1 MRANVSGG
9 AWVRRW
15 CGWGWL
21 LLMAASAAGWAMPET
36 AGCGPVVLPLV
47 AGNEIHVRGQSG
59 DVVYVYVLPRGSGAG
74 AAAGSGCEQ
83 REAQFPRRESQLL
96 PVSGAQAVRLKT
108 PLADGD
114 RVCVTV
120 FHGATVTA
128 EYGQAMTVP
137 TGAAA
142 AGPLRVVRSEG
153 ARLTVEGPP
162 DAVLYVY
169 VHARD
174 GLLREPV
181 VCTRATLARLEK
193 PERFLLGEQMPETVT
208 LEMPLRDG
216 DAVCLLA
223 TDADHPA
230 GQMAAVALVGSS
242 AELAGA
248 DAAEP
253 VAATASAGTA
263 PAATVTAD
271 AAAPVAAAQSAAS
284 ASRST
289 ATAAATDAPVVA
301 AAAAAPVGTAPAATA
316 AVRLKVP
323 GGVKAG
329 AAAGAGSANA
339 GSAGAGSAGAGSAAA
354 GSEAAGSAADTAGS
368 GTPAATAAGA
378 ATAIAAKAGSTSVT
392 AGKPAGDAAPAVPV
406 FVQRVVAGQA
416 KVWVK
421 ADAGVQVEVY
431 RFAATP
437 LPQELSSCEKNLQN
451 GKLLEVLQPAAPNA
465 GASANTS
472 ANAGGDTSA
481 PESAFETVVPTG
493 GVAAVAL
500 TDVLRANTLL
510 CAVAIKG
517 ADRAYSSYQSVAYKP
532 NYGRV
537 AVSLTAGAMID
548 NQQQTANNGSTT
560 GSSAAE
566 YVNLGVNLNWAR
578 AGGGLRPTGVR
589 EMGSGKARRTV
600 TEKKNYVWW
609 APGLDS
615 FVSSSLTSLPV
626 SAPVTTN
633 EAGSTPAAGGAA
645 TSTLNAMSAPQSV
658 DFSVGSAL
666 YWRATRFFNNSN
678 FFLIGPVVE
687 GGFDT
692 VLNPGASAAVVT
704 AGGSTALQTTAFS
717 PLYSYSEAGVR
728 IAWADLNRRTDEAP
742 RPYTEFDFTMG
753 EFSNLPSYVCLSGKP
768 YGPVVAT
775 APTTTG
781 CAVPVAGGYRLDASR
796 TLIPRMRVAGY
807 MRLPQYPFVVGLD
820 ANLGQYAVGAHHN
833 LVDMLSKPG
842 NDVRVYFGLTI
853 DPTTALKKLGVDTP

>member
-1 MRANVSGG
+1 MRASVSGG

-15 CGWGWL
+15 CGWL
-21 LLMAASAAGWAMPET
+21 LLAASAAGWAMPVAAT
-36 AGCGPVVLPLV
+36 AGGGPVVLPLV

-74 AAAGSGCEQ
+74 AAGSNGCEQ

-120 FHGATVTA
+120 FHGATATA

-169 VHARD
+169 VRARD

-208 LEMPLRDG
+208 LKAPLRDG

-230 GQMAAVALVGSS
+230 GELAAVALVGSS

-248 DAAEP
+248 GDGAEAA
-253 VAATASAGTA
+253 AGTASADSA
-263 PAATVTAD
+263 SAVAASAD
-271 AAAPVAAAQSAAS
+271 AAVAAPVAAAQSAAS
-284 ASRST
+284 VSRL
-289 ATAAATDAPVVA
+289 AVTAAPA
-301 AAAAAPVGTAPAATA
+301 AASAAAPAAREMA
-316 AVRLKVP
+316 AVRLKVL
-323 GGVKAG
+323 GGLKAG
-329 AAAGAGSANA
+329 ADG
-339 GSAGAGSAGAGSAAA
+339 AGAGSAAA
-354 GSEAAGSAADTAGS
+354 GSAAAGSAADAAGA
-368 GTPAATAAGA
+368 GKPAATATGG
-378 ATAIAAKAGSTSVT
+378 ATAIAAKAGSTSMT
-392 AGKPAGDAAPAVPV
+392 AGKPAGDAALAVPV

-451 GKLLEVLQPAAPNA
+451 GKLLEVLPAQNA
-465 GASANTS
+465 RAT
-472 ANAGGDTSA
+472 A
-481 PESAFETVVPTG
+481 PESAFETVVPAG

-510 CAVAIKG
+510 CAVAIRDG
-517 ADRAYSSYQSVAYKP
+517 DRKYSSYQSVAYKP

-537 AVSLTAGAMID
+537 AVNLTAGAMID

-566 YVNLGVNLNWAR
+566 YVNLGVNFNWAR
-578 AGGGLRPTGVR
+578 AGGGVRPTGEIQVPTH
-589 EMGSGKARRTV
+589 GKKPAHTV
-600 TEKKNYVWW
+600 MHNRNYVWW

-633 EAGSTPAAGGAA
+633 TAGSTTTTSEAQ

-742 RPYTEFDFTMG
+742 RPYTEFDFTIG

-768 YGPVVAT
+768 YGPVLAT

-781 CAVPVAGGYRLDASR
+781 CTVPVAGGVRLDASR

-820 ANLGQYAVGAHHN
+820 ANLGQYAVGSHHN

-853 DPTTALKKLGVDTP
+853 DPTTALKKLGVDTQ

>member
-1 MRANVSGG
+1 MRARVSGSC
-9 AWVRRW
+9 WERW
-15 CGWGWL
+15 SFGWGWL
-21 LLMAASAAGWAMPET
+21 LLTVSVAGWAMPAAKT
-36 AGCGPVVLPLV
+36 AGSGALVLPLV

-59 DVVYVYVLPRGSGAG
+59 DVAYVYVLPRGSSGGAVV
-74 AAAGSGCEQ
+74 GSECEQ
-83 REAQFPRRESQLL
+83 REAQFPRRQSVLL
-96 PVSGAQAVRLKT
+96 PVSGPQTVRLKT

-120 FHGATVTA
+120 FHSATAMA
-128 EYGQAMTVP
+128 EYGQEMMVP
-137 TGAAA
+137 TGGA
-142 AGPLRVVRSEG
+142 AGSLRVVRSEG
-153 ARLTVEGPP
+153 ARLTVQAPP

-181 VCTRATLARLEK
+181 VCTRSTLARLEK

-208 LEMPLRDG
+208 LARPLQDG

-230 GQMAAVALVGSS
+230 GEMAAVALVGSS

-248 DAAEP
+248 EAAP
-253 VAATASAGTA
+253 VAATASVE
-263 PAATVTAD
+263 AARTDVVA
-271 AAAPVAAAQSAAS
+271 AAAPVAVAQSAAS
-284 ASRST
+284 ASP
-289 ATAAATDAPVVA
+289 APVAALPAAIAAATTEKA
-301 AAAAAPVGTAPAATA
+301 AI
-316 AVRLKVP
+316 RLKVP
-323 GGVKAG
+323 EGLKTS
-329 AAAGAGSANA
+329 SAH
-339 GSAGAGSAGAGSAAA
+339 
-354 GSEAAGSAADTAGS
+354 
-368 GTPAATAAGA
+368 
-378 ATAIAAKAGSTSVT
+378 
-392 AGKPAGDAAPAVPV
+392 AGDAAPAVPA

-421 ADAGVQVEVY
+421 ADAGARVEVY
-431 RFAATP
+431 RFSATP

-451 GKLLEVLQPAAPNA
+451 GKLLEVVATGSNA
-465 GASANTS
+465 STGASATE
-472 ANAGGDTSA
+472 
-481 PESAFETVVPTG
+481 PESVFETVVPAG

-510 CAVAIKG
+510 CAVAIAG
-517 ADRAYSSYQSVAYKP
+517 TERAYSSYQSVAYKP

-566 YVNLGVNLNWAR
+566 YVNLNVNLNWAR

-589 EMGSGKARRTV
+589 EMGSGKARRSV

-633 EAGSTPAAGGAA
+633 QAGSTPATGGAQ

-678 FFLIGPVVE
+678 FFLIGPVVA

-692 VLNPGASAAVVT
+692 VLNPASSAAVVT
-704 AGGSTALQTTAFS
+704 AGGTTALQTTAFS
-717 PLYSYSEAGVR
+717 PLYSYSEAGIR
-728 IAWADLNRRTDEAP
+728 IAWADMNRRTDEAP

-768 YGPVVAT
+768 YGPVLAS
-775 APTTTG
+775 APTNTG

-807 MRLPQYPFVVGLD
+807 LRLPQYPFVMGLD
-820 ANLGQYAVGAHHN
+820 ANLGQYSVGAHHN